1 LATIISVHSYRGGTG
16 KSNTSANLAAV
27 LAASGRRVGLVDTD
41 IQSPGIHI
49 LFGLRGENIT
59 KSLNDYLLH
68 DTKIEDTVIDVTPH
82 LGLPVKGKVF
92 LVPSSIHPTE
102 LALVLRDGYDVDKLT
117 EGFKTFIEAYK
128 LDILVVDTHP
138 GLNEETLLALTI
150 SDALALVMRPD
161 QQDYEGTGVTLKI
174 AQMLDVPRIKLVV
187 NKIPPLMD
195 MEAVKAQIEEAYS
208 CEVAALFPHSNEMM
222 MLGSAGIFAM
232 RYPEHPMTKE
242 YKELAAN
249 LLRQLSL

>member
-27 LAASGRRVGLVDTD
+27 MAASGRRVGLIDTD
-41 IQSPGIHI
+41 IQSPGVHI
-49 LFGLRGENIT
+49 LFGLKGET
-59 KSLNDYLLH
+59 LKKSLNDYLLH
-68 DTKIEDTVIDVTPH
+68 DAKIEDAVVDVTPY

-92 LVPSSIHPTE
+92 LIPASMHPTE
-102 LALVLRDGYDVDKLT
+102 LALVLRDGYDVDRLT
-117 EGFKTFIEAYK
+117 EGIKAFIEAYK
-128 LDILVVDTHP
+128 LDVLIIDTHP

-150 SDALALVMRPD
+150 SDALAIVMRPD

-174 AQMLDVPRIKLVV
+174 AQMMDVPRIKLVV
-187 NKIPPLMD
+187 NKVPPLMD
-195 MEAVKAQIEEAYS
+195 MEAVKAQIEEVYS
-208 CEVAALFPHSNEMM
+208 CEVAALLPHSNEMM

-242 YKELAAN
+242 YRELAAN
-249 LLRQLSL
+249 LLRQLKL

>member
-1 LATIISVHSYRGGTG
+1 MATIISVHSYRGGTG

-27 LAASGRRVGLVDTD
+27 MAASGRRVGIVDTD

-49 LFGLRGENIT
+49 IFGIKGDSIT

-68 DTKIEDTVIDVTPH
+68 DAKIEDAVVDVTPH
-82 LGLPVKGKVF
+82 LGLPVKGKVY

-102 LALVLRDGYDVDKLT
+102 LALVLRDGYDVERLT

-128 LDILVVDTHP
+128 LDVLVVDTHP
-138 GLNEETLLALTI
+138 GLNEETLLTFTI
-150 SDALALVMRPD
+150 SDALAIVMRPD

-174 AQMLDVPRIKLVV
+174 AQMMDVPRIKLVV
-187 NKIPPLMD
+187 NKVPPLMD
-195 MEAVKAQIEEAYS
+195 MEAVKSQIEEAYS
-208 CEVAALFPHSNEMM
+208 CEVAALLPHSNEMM
-222 MLGSAGIFAM
+222 MLASGGVFSM